1 MQALEVKNLCKR
13 FGPLQAVQD
22 LSFGVPEGA
31 IFGLIGRNGAGK
43 TTTIRM
49 IMNVYEPDSGA
60 VLFRGKPTDDGF
72 RRIVSYLPEE
82 RGLYKKMKVL
92 ELLDFFLEIRGLDP
106 RATRPQTLE
115 WLERFSLADR
125 QQAKVE
131 DLSKG
136 NQQKVQFIAAVL
148 SDPQVLVL
156 DEPFSGLDPVNTGLL
171 KDIVLELKR
180 RGRIILFSTHLMDVA
195 ERMCDGI
202 ALIHK
207 GRLMLNGS
215 VADIK
220 RQYSQGNIS
229 LVHEGDLGFLQGHPL
244 VASIHDH
251 GKYTGIRLRQAGD
264 SQALLQLLLQHGIT
278 IKKFDANDISLQEIF
293 LEVAGDGTDEDTA
306 SAADSASAA

>member
-1 MQALEVKNLCKR
+1 MQALEVRHLRKR
-13 FGPLQAVQD
+13 FDTLQAVED
-22 LSFGVPEGA
+22 LSFGVPEGT
-31 IFGLIGRNGAGK
+31 ILGLIGRNGAGK

-49 IMNVYEPDSGA
+49 IMNIYEPDSGE
-60 VLFRGKPTDDGF
+60 VLFRGKPTDDSF
-72 RRIVSYLPEE
+72 RRLVSYLPEE
-82 RGLYKKMKVL
+82 RGLYRQMKVL
-92 ELLDFFLEIRGLDP
+92 ELLEFFLEIRGIKP
-106 RATRPQTLE
+106 RAVRARTLE

-125 QQAKVE
+125 QQTKLE
-131 DLSKG
+131 ELSKG

-171 KDIVLELKR
+171 RDIVLELKR

-220 RQYSQGNIS
+220 RQYSHGNVS
-229 LVHEGDLGFLQGHPL
+229 LVHEGDLQFLQGHPL
-244 VASIHDH
+244 VAAIQDH
-251 GKYTGIRLRQAGD
+251 GRYTGIRLQCAGD
-264 SQALLQLLLQHGIT
+264 SQALLQVLLQHGVV

-293 LEVAGDGTDEDTA
+293 LQVAGD
-306 SAADSASAA
+306 SAAEAPPADGQP